1 MVHRSSILDGYVRG
15 RIHLKQQE
23 INQHSLNTN
32 VKTVKYNDPVIDFV
46 IRWSSTYKMLSRFIK
61 LRSIVNDITH
71 TPDKIAGLKSEQ
83 RLKLSKLAFSHSDW
97 SCLTAVE
104 YVLQPFEESTRL
116 LSGRSYQTLAVG
128 KIVMMG
134 LKHFLSTYKSD
145 EPMQKKMIVLKSK
158 NKKSKLN
165 DVSNLTLITWSLSND
180 VKKPLVVIESFLAHC
195 EASACQHS
203 SSNSTTYS
211 FTIQQEIG
219 YYISSIDKKTEFKYF
234 WKTNEQILPQL
245 ANLVR
250 IYCMMLITSVA
261 SESAFSVAGY
271 VQRKNRS
278 TPSPSTLRFSMLRRD
293 YDI

>member
-145 EPMQKKMIVLKSK
+145 EPMVNFLKQHLLKKYE
-158 NKKSKLN
+158 
-165 DVSNLTLITWSLSND
+165 D
-180 VKKPLVVIESFLAHC
+180 HC
-195 EASACQHS
+195 EQIIYKDAEKAMTVSKHS
-203 SSNSTTYS
+203 
-211 FTIQQEIG
+211 
-219 YYISSIDKKTEFKYF
+219 
-234 WKTNEQILPQL
+234 
-245 ANLVR
+245 
-250 IYCMMLITSVA
+250 
-261 SESAFSVAGY
+261 
-271 VQRKNRS
+271 
-278 TPSPSTLRFSMLRRD
+278 
-293 YDI
+293 